1 MFQFEEE
8 MLGTQIGKPSLD
20 MAKPSL
26 DMALMHMCILLTGRH
41 LPFKYTY
48 QPQVML
54 GCTDCSTNEIRVL
67 SMIVL

>member
-41 LPFKYTY
+41 PPLQLEVHISAPGDARLYRLFYQRKYAYY
-48 QPQVML
+48 Q
-54 GCTDCSTNEIRVL
+54 
-67 SMIVL
+67 